1 MLSLFR
7 YMQTIENFS
16 VVDTLLVFIKIVTL
30 SDLNNPDVA
39 SIENKLIT
47 TYA

>member
-1 MLSLFR
+1 
-7 YMQTIENFS
+7 MQTIENFS

-30 SDLNNPDVA
+30 SDLNNLDVA